1 MRLGDNIEGRA
12 FGTLHELLT
21 VGLPSEQPQV
31 YYPTLDAYKDMV
43 RRCGDD
49 MPYDMAY
56 HVKLVAKM
64 LTGNKELSNELD
76 RRQDGHAT
84 LAVARILSSVDKA
97 LKGGTAMVLSLV
109 SASAG
114 EMAEMTRYM
123 SQVDFV
129 FSQTPAIVAAYRP
142 RAIHFLSWTVC
153 ILHPFEGST
162 RTIRSETRGERRPTA
177 PALCQWYTWPWSECP
192 WQLQCSWCSGKMRQG
207 CARWCR
213 SWVRA
218 RAPWTLISILYLVIP
233 KHHWFNNWLLLSNI
247 IVS

>member
-1 MRLGDNIEGRA
+1 
-12 FGTLHELLT
+12 
-21 VGLPSEQPQV
+21 
-31 YYPTLDAYKDMV
+31 
-43 RRCGDD
+43 
-49 MPYDMAY
+49 
-56 HVKLVAKM
+56 
-64 LTGNKELSNELD
+64 
-76 RRQDGHAT
+76 
-84 LAVARILSSVDKA
+84 
-97 LKGGTAMVLSLV
+97 
-109 SASAG
+109 
-114 EMAEMTRYM
+114 M
-123 SQVDFV
+123 SQVDLV
-129 FSQTPAIVAAYRP
+129 FSQNPAIVAAYRP

-162 RTIRSETRGERRPTA
+162 RTIRSETRGERHPTA

-247 IVS
+247 MVLEQYHYYLVNVPWSKNPIAQLIYQCTILALVIAI